1 MNNYYCK
8 DIDWVIIM
16 KVVSFVNMK
25 GGVGKTTLA
34 VNIADFLTSRHAK
47 KVLLIDVD
55 PQFNA
60 TQCLINGD
68 DYVEYIKNGGTT
80 IKDVFNYKKSA
91 SVSVVGG
98 TIERKPVPYSNIV
111 PYKTSRGFDLI
122 PSQLDLFRFEMAP
135 GQGTENRLKNYLNH
149 IKGTGEYD
157 ICIIDCPPTPSVWM
171 TSALIASDFYLIPSK
186 PDPISMTGLDLL
198 EGIIKERKE
207 NYGCACR
214 CAGLVLTIAETN
226 TVVYREAVDY
236 FSGSANWKDYLYK
249 SPVPKRVDIA
259 RGQLDGIFILDLDK
273 TELNLSFSSITQEF
287 LRRVEG
293 E

>member
-1 MNNYYCK
+1 
-8 DIDWVIIM
+8 M

-34 VNIADFLTSRHAK
+34 VNMADFLASRHAK

-60 TQCLINGD
+60 TQCLIKGD

-80 IKDVFNYKKSA
+80 IKDVFNYKNSA

-98 TIERKPVPYSNIV
+98 TSEKDSVPYSNIA
-111 PYKTSRGFDLI
+111 PYKTSRGFDVI

-149 IKGTGEYD
+149 IKQTGEYD

-207 NYGCACR
+207 NYGCSCR
-214 CAGLVLTIAETN
+214 CAGLILTIAETS

-236 FSGSANWKDYLYK
+236 FSNSPNWKNYLYK

-259 RGQLDGIFILDLDK
+259 RGQLDGVFILDLEESQLK
-273 TELNLSFSSITQEF
+273 SNFSNITQEF

>member
-1 MNNYYCK
+1 
-8 DIDWVIIM
+8 M
-16 KVVSFVNMK
+16 KIVSFVNMK

-34 VNIADFLTSRHAK
+34 VNIADFLANRNLK
-47 KVLLIDVD
+47 KVLLVDVD

-60 TQCLINGD
+60 TQCLLKGD
-68 DYVEYIKNGGTT
+68 DYVKYIQDGGTT
-80 IKDVFNYKKSA
+80 IKDIFNNTKST
-91 SVSVVGG
+91 SVSVVDG
-98 TIERKPVPYSNIV
+98 TTAIEPVPYSNIK
-111 PYKTSRGFDLI
+111 PYKTSRGYDLI

-135 GQGTENRLKNYLNH
+135 GQGTENRLKNYLNY

-207 NYGCACR
+207 NYGCACK
-214 CAGLVLTIAETN
+214 CAGLVLTITETN
-226 TVVYREAVDY
+226 TIVYKNAMNY
-236 FSGSANWKDYLYK
+236 FSNSANWKNYLYK
-249 SPVPKRVDIA
+249 YSLPKRTDIA
-259 RGQLDGIFILDLDK
+259 RGQLDGGFILDLDK
-273 TELNLSFSSITQEF
+273 PELSLSFSNITQEF

>member
-98 TIERKPVPYSNIV
+98 TIEREPVPYSNIV

-149 IKGTGEYD
+149 IKETGEYD

-226 TVVYREAVDY
+226 TVVYRKAVDY

>member
-1 MNNYYCK
+1 
-8 DIDWVIIM
+8 M

-34 VNIADFLTSRHAK
+34 VNMADFLASRHTK

-60 TQCLINGD
+60 TQCLIKGD

-80 IKDVFNYKKSA
+80 IKDVFNYKNSA

-98 TIERKPVPYSNIV
+98 TSEKAPVPYSNIT
-111 PYKTSRGFDLI
+111 PYKTSRGFEII
-122 PSQLDLFRFEMAP
+122 PSQLDLCRFEMAP

-149 IKGTGEYD
+149 IKETGEYD

-207 NYGCACR
+207 NYGCSCR
-214 CAGLVLTIAETN
+214 CAGLILTIAETS
-226 TVVYREAVDY
+226 TVVYKEAVDY
-236 FSGSANWKDYLYK
+236 FSSSPNWKNYLYK

-259 RGQLDGIFILDLDK
+259 RGQLDGVFILDLEK
-273 TELNLSFSSITQEF
+273 PELKSNFSNITQEF

>member
-80 IKDVFNYKKSA
+80 IK
-91 SVSVVGG
+91 
-98 TIERKPVPYSNIV
+98 YS
-111 PYKTSRGFDLI
+111 L
-122 PSQLDLFRFEMAP
+122 
-135 GQGTENRLKNYLNH
+135 QGTTQGNGL
-149 IKGTGEYD
+149 TGGV
-157 ICIIDCPPTPSVWM
+157 PPVR
-171 TSALIASDFYLIPSK
+171 F
-186 PDPISMTGLDLL
+186 SM
-198 EGIIKERKE
+198 
-207 NYGCACR
+207 
-214 CAGLVLTIAETN
+214 
-226 TVVYREAVDY
+226 
-236 FSGSANWKDYLYK
+236 
-249 SPVPKRVDIA
+249 
-259 RGQLDGIFILDLDK
+259 
-273 TELNLSFSSITQEF
+273 
-287 LRRVEG
+287 
-293 E
+293 

>member
-98 TIERKPVPYSNIV
+98 TTEREPVPYSNIV

-149 IKGTGEYD
+149 IKETGEYD

-214 CAGLVLTIAETN
+214 CAGLVLTIAERN

-249 SPVPKRVDIA
+249 SPVPKCVDIA
-259 RGQLDGIFILDLDK
+259 RGQLDGIFILDLDNI
-273 TELNLSFSSITQEF
+273 ELNLSFSSITQEF